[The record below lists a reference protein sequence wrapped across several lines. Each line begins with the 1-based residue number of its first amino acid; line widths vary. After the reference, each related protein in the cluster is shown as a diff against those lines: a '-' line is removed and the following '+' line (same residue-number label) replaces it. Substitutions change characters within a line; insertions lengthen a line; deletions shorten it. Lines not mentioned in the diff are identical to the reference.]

1 MKNFKFITLLSVIT
15 LFASCDSDDDSTIVN
30 PSSNETSNFTV
41 SIENIG
47 SAYSFIDS
55 GVFNTPVGDTDPGPA
70 TPGKRYEFTVD
81 AGRSQKLSFVT
92 MLAATNDL
100 FFAPDGNGIAFYDD
114 NGEPI
119 SGDVTDQVYLWD
131 AGTEVNEEPAV
142 GPNTVGMQS
151 GPDTGEVEN
160 GNVLKIADVTNG
172 FMFDYPE
179 VNELISVT
187 ITHTEGTLFTVSI
200 EDLATASLD
209 TSAGTS
215 VAPLSPGVYVVHG
228 GANPLFTEG
237 EPDYGQGVED
247 ISEDGNAAPL
257 SEYTAENT
265 GVTFPSSPGIWVV
278 HEGNSM
284 PLFTSG
290 SADYDLGLENIAED
304 GNVSVL
310 SDNLSA
316 LEGQI
321 SGDVFNTPVGNS
333 APGPLLPGGIYSFSF
348 TAETGNSLS
357 FASMLAATNDVLFAT
372 QDTGIELFS
381 ENGTPLSGDI
391 TSMVY
396 LWDAGTEV
404 NEQPAIGPN
413 TVTNQLAA
421 DTGINETEAV
431 QLITDVNDGYDYPN
445 VNTVLKITITAN

>member
-15 LFASCDSDDDSTIVN
+15 LFASCDNDDDNTTVD
-30 PSSNETSNFTV
+30 PSETTNFTV

-55 GVFNTPVGDTDPGPA
+55 GIFNTPVGDAAPGPA
-70 TPGKRYEFTVD
+70 TPGKRYEFTVN
-81 AGRSQKLSFVT
+81 AGRSQKLSFAT

-100 FFAPDGNGIAFYDD
+100 FFAPEGNGIALYDD
-114 NGEPI
+114 NGDPI

-172 FMFDYPE
+172 FIFDYPE
-179 VNELISVT
+179 VNEIISVS
-187 ITHTEGTLFTVSI
+187 ITHTEGTMFTVSI
-200 EDLATASLD
+200 EDLSTASLD
-209 TSAGTS
+209 TSAGMS
-215 VAPLSPGVYVVHG
+215 VAPLSPGVYVIHG
-228 GANPLFTEG
+228 DTNPLFTEG
-237 EPDYGQGVED
+237 EADYGQGVEG
-247 ISEDGNAAPL
+247 ISEDGNATPL
-257 SEYTAENT
+257 GEYTADNT
-265 GVTFPSSPGIWVV
+265 GVTYPSSPGIFVV
-278 HEGNSM
+278 HEGNTM

-290 SADYDLGLENIAED
+290 VTDYDLGLEHIAED
-304 GNVSVL
+304 GNTAVL
-310 SDNLSA
+310 ADNLSG

-321 SGDVFNTPVGNS
+321 SGAVFNTVDGGS
-333 APGPLLPGGIYSFSF
+333 GPGPLLPGNTYTFSF
-348 TAETGNSLS
+348 TAEAGNSLS

-381 ENGTPLSGDI
+381 ADGTPLSGDI
-391 TSMVY
+391 TNEVY

-421 DTGINETEAV
+421 DTGIDETEQV
-431 QLITDVNDGYDYPN
+431 QLLSNINDGFDYPS
-445 VNTVLKITITAN
+445 VNAVLKITITAN

>member
-15 LFASCDSDDDSTIVN
+15 LLASCDSDDDSTIVN
-30 PSSNETSNFTV
+30 PSETTNFTV

-47 SAYSFIDS
+47 TAYSFIDS
-55 GVFNTPVGDTDPGPA
+55 GVFNTPVGDAGPGPA

-100 FFAPDGNGIAFYDD
+100 FFAPDGNGIALYDD
-114 NGEPI
+114 NGDPI

-172 FMFDYPE
+172 FMFDYPA
-179 VNELISVT
+179 VNEIISVS
-187 ITHTEGTLFTVSI
+187 ITHEEGTLFTVSI
-200 EDLATASLD
+200 EDLTTASLE
-209 TSAGTS
+209 TSAGSS
-215 VAPLSPGVYVVHG
+215 VAPLSPGVYVIHG
-228 GANPLFTEG
+228 GENPLFTEG
-237 EPDYGQGVED
+237 EADYGQGVEA
-247 ISEDGNAAPL
+247 IAEDGNAAPL
-257 SEYTAENT
+257 SDYTADNT
-265 GVTFPSSPGIWVV
+265 GVTYPSSPGIFVV
-278 HEGNSM
+278 HEGNTM

-290 SADYDLGLENIAED
+290 VTDYDLGLEYIAED
-304 GNVSVL
+304 GNTAVL
-310 SDNLSA
+310 ADNLSA

-321 SGDVFNTPVGNS
+321 SGAVFNTVDGGS
-333 APGPLLPGGIYSFSF
+333 GPGPLLPGNTYTFSF
-348 TAETGNSLS
+348 TAEAGNSLS

-381 ENGTPLSGDI
+381 ADGTPLSGDI
-391 TSMVY
+391 TDEVY

-421 DTGINETEAV
+421 DTGMVETEPV
-431 QLITDVNDGYDYPN
+431 QLLSNVNDGYDYPS

>member
-15 LFASCDSDDDSTIVN
+15 LFASCDNDDDNTTVD
-30 PSSNETSNFTV
+30 PSETTNFTV

-55 GVFNTPVGDTDPGPA
+55 GIFNTPVGDAAPGPA
-70 TPGKRYEFTVD
+70 TPGKRYEFTVN
-81 AGRSQKLSFVT
+81 AGRSQKLSFAT

-100 FFAPDGNGIAFYDD
+100 FFAPDGNGIALYDD
-114 NGEPI
+114 NGDPI

-172 FMFDYPE
+172 FMFDFPE
-179 VNELISVT
+179 VSEIISVS
-187 ITHTEGTLFTVSI
+187 ITHVEGTMFTVSI
-200 EDLATASLD
+200 EDLATASLN
-209 TSAGTS
+209 TSAGMS
-215 VAPLSPGVYVVHG
+215 AAPLSPGVYVIHG
-228 GANPLFTEG
+228 DTNPLFTEG
-237 EPDYGQGVED
+237 EADYGQGVEG
-247 ISEDGNAAPL
+247 ISEDGNATPL
-257 SEYTAENT
+257 GEYTADNT
-265 GVTFPSSPGIWVV
+265 GVTYPSSPGIFVV
-278 HEGNSM
+278 HEGNTM

-290 SADYDLGLENIAED
+290 VTDYDLGLEHIAED
-304 GNVSVL
+304 GNTAVL
-310 SDNLSA
+310 ADNLSG

-321 SGDVFNTPVGNS
+321 SGAVFNTVDGGS
-333 APGPLLPGGIYSFSF
+333 GPGPLLPGNTYTFSF
-348 TAETGNSLS
+348 TAEAGNSLS

-381 ENGTPLSGDI
+381 ADGTPLSGDV
-391 TSMVY
+391 TNEVY

-421 DTGINETEAV
+421 DTGMDETGQV
-431 QLITDVNDGYDYPN
+431 QLLSNVNDGFDYPS
-445 VNTVLKITITAN
+445 VNAVLKITITAN

>member
-15 LFASCDSDDDSTIVN
+15 LFASCDNDDDNTTVD
-30 PSSNETSNFTV
+30 PSETTNFTV

-55 GVFNTPVGDTDPGPA
+55 GLFNTPVGDANPGPA
-70 TPGKRYEFTVD
+70 TPGKRYEFTVN
-81 AGRSQKLSFVT
+81 AGRSQKLSFAT

-100 FFAPDGNGIAFYDD
+100 FFAPDGNGIAFYDE
-114 NGEPI
+114 NGDPI

-142 GPNTVGMQS
+142 GSNTVGMQS

-172 FMFDYPE
+172 FMFDFPE
-179 VNELISVT
+179 VNEIISVT

-209 TSAGTS
+209 TSAGMS

-237 EPDYGQGVED
+237 EPDYGQGVEA
-247 ISEDGNAAPL
+247 IAEDGNAAPL
-257 SEYTAENT
+257 GDYTAENT
-265 GVTFPSSPGIWVV
+265 GVTFPSSPGIFVV
-278 HEGNSM
+278 HDENTM

-290 SADYDLGLENIAED
+290 STDYDLGLEAIAED
-304 GNVSVL
+304 GNTAVL
-310 SDNLSA
+310 AGNLSG

-321 SGDVFNTPVGNS
+321 SGDVFNTPLGS
-333 APGPLLPGGIYSFSF
+333 SGPGPLLPGNTYTFSF
-348 TAETGNSLS
+348 TAEAGNSLS

-372 QDTGIELFS
+372 EDTGIELFS
-381 ENGTPLSGDI
+381 TDGTPLSGDI

-413 TVTNQLAA
+413 TVTNQLEA
-421 DTGINETEAV
+421 DTGMAETEPV
-431 QLITDVNDGYDYPN
+431 QLLSNVNDGYDYPS

>member
-15 LFASCDSDDDSTIVN
+15 LFASCDNDDDNTTVD
-30 PSSNETSNFTV
+30 PSETTNFTV

-55 GVFNTPVGDTDPGPA
+55 GIFNTPVGDANPGPA
-70 TPGKRYEFTVD
+70 TPGKRYEFTVN
-81 AGRSQKLSFVT
+81 AGRSQKLSFAT

-100 FFAPDGNGIAFYDD
+100 FFAPDGNGIAFYDE
-114 NGEPI
+114 NGDPI

-172 FMFDYPE
+172 FMFDFPE
-179 VNELISVT
+179 VNEIISVS

-209 TSAGTS
+209 TSAGMS

-228 GANPLFTEG
+228 GVNPLFTEG
-237 EPDYGQGVED
+237 EPDYGQGVEA

-257 SEYTAENT
+257 GDYTAENT
-265 GVTFPSSPGIWVV
+265 GVTFPSSPGIFVV
-278 HEGNSM
+278 HEGGTM

-290 SADYDLGLENIAED
+290 STDYDLGLEHIAED
-304 GNVSVL
+304 GNPAVL
-310 SDNLSA
+310 VDNLSV

-321 SGDVFNTPVGNS
+321 SGNVFNTVVGGS
-333 APGPLLPGGIYSFSF
+333 APGPLLPGSTYTFSF
-348 TAETGNSLS
+348 TAEAGNSLS

-381 ENGTPLSGDI
+381 ADGTPLSGDV
-391 TSMVY
+391 TDQVY

-421 DTGINETEAV
+421 DTGMDETEQV
-431 QLITDVNDGYDYPN
+431 QLLSNINDGFDYPS
-445 VNTVLKITITAN
+445 VNAVLKITITAN

>member
-15 LFASCDSDDDSTIVN
+15 LFASCDNDDDNTTVN
-30 PSSNETSNFTV
+30 PSVTSNFSV

-47 SAYSFIDS
+47 TAYSFIGS
-55 GVFNTPVGDTDPGPA
+55 GIFNTPVGDTEPGPA

-114 NGEPI
+114 NGDPI

-172 FMFDYPE
+172 FIFDYPE
-179 VNELISVT
+179 VNELISVS
-187 ITHTEGTLFTVSI
+187 ITHTEGTMFTVSI

-209 TSAGTS
+209 TSAGMS

-228 GANPLFTEG
+228 GTNPLFTEG

-247 ISEDGNAAPL
+247 IAEDGNAAPL
-257 SEYTAENT
+257 GEYTADNT
-265 GVTFPSSPGIWVV
+265 GVTFPSSPGIFVV
-278 HEGNSM
+278 HDENTM

-290 SADYDLGLENIAED
+290 SADYDLGLEHIAED
-304 GNVSVL
+304 GNTAVL
-310 SDNLSA
+310 AENLSG

-321 SGDVFNTPVGNS
+321 SGNVFNTVVGGS
-333 APGPLLPGGIYSFSF
+333 APGPLLPGNTYTFSF

-357 FASMLAATNDVLFAT
+357 FASMLAATNDVLFTT

-381 ENGTPLSGDI
+381 ADGTPLSGDI

-396 LWDAGTEV
+396 LFDAGTEV

-413 TVTNQLAA
+413 TVTNQLDA
-421 DTGINETEAV
+421 DTGIDETEPV
-431 QLITDVNDGYDYPN
+431 QLLSNVNDGYDYPS
-445 VNTVLKITITAN
+445 VNTVLRITITAN

>member
-1 MKNFKFITLLSVIT
+1 MKKFKFITLLSVIT
-15 LFASCDSDDDSTIVN
+15 LFASCDNDDDSTIVN
-30 PSSNETSNFTV
+30 LTPSETSNFTV

-55 GVFNTPVGDTDPGPA
+55 GVFNTPVGDASPGPA

-114 NGEPI
+114 NGDPI
-119 SGDVTDQVYLWD
+119 SRDVTNQVYLWD

-151 GPDTGEVEN
+151 GPDTGAVEN

-172 FMFDYPE
+172 FMFDYPA
-179 VNELISVT
+179 VNEIISVS
-187 ITHTEGTLFTVSI
+187 ITHVEGTLFTVSI
-200 EDLATASLD
+200 EDLTTASLE
-209 TSAGTS
+209 TSVGTS
-215 VAPLSPGVYVVHG
+215 VAPLSPGVYVIHG
-228 GANPLFTEG
+228 GENPLFTEG
-237 EPDYGQGVED
+237 EADYGQGVES
-247 ISEDGNAAPL
+247 IAEDGNAAPL
-257 SEYTAENT
+257 SDYTAENT
-265 GVTFPSSPGIWVV
+265 GVTYPSSPGIFVV
-278 HEGNSM
+278 HEGNTM

-290 SADYDLGLENIAED
+290 VTDFDLGLEHIAED
-304 GNVSVL
+304 GNTAVL
-310 SDNLSA
+310 ADNLSG

-321 SGDVFNTPVGNS
+321 SGAVFNTVDGGS
-333 APGPLLPGGIYSFSF
+333 GPGPLLPGNTYTFSF
-348 TAETGNSLS
+348 TAEAGNSLS

-381 ENGTPLSGDI
+381 ADGTPLSGDI
-391 TSMVY
+391 TNEVY

-421 DTGINETEAV
+421 DTGIDETEPV
-431 QLITDVNDGYDYPN
+431 QLLSNVNDGYSYPN
-445 VNTVLKITITAN
+445 VDTVLRITITPN

>member
-15 LFASCDSDDDSTIVN
+15 LFASCDNDDDNTTVN
-30 PSSNETSNFTV
+30 PSVTSNFSV

-47 SAYSFIDS
+47 TAYSFIGS
-55 GVFNTPVGDTDPGPA
+55 GIFNTPVGDTEPGPA

-114 NGEPI
+114 NGDPI

-172 FMFDYPE
+172 FIFDYPE
-179 VNELISVT
+179 VNELISVS
-187 ITHTEGTLFTVSI
+187 ITHTEGTMFTVSI

-209 TSAGTS
+209 TSAGMS

-228 GANPLFTEG
+228 GTNPLFTEG

-247 ISEDGNAAPL
+247 IAEDGNAAPL
-257 SEYTAENT
+257 GEYTADNT
-265 GVTFPSSPGIWVV
+265 GVTFPSSPGIFVV
-278 HEGNSM
+278 HDGNTM

-290 SADYDLGLENIAED
+290 SADYDLGLEDIAED
-304 GNVSVL
+304 GNPAVL
-310 SDNLSA
+310 AGNLSG

-321 SGDVFNTPVGNS
+321 SGDVFNTPVGS
-333 APGPLLPGGIYSFSF
+333 SSPGPLLPGSTYTFSF
-348 TAETGNSLS
+348 NAEAGNSLS

-381 ENGTPLSGDI
+381 ANGTPLSGDI

-396 LWDAGTEV
+396 LFDAGTEV

-413 TVTNQLAA
+413 TVTNQLDA
-421 DTGINETEAV
+421 DTGIDETEPV
-431 QLITDVNDGYDYPN
+431 QLLSNVNDGYDYPS
-445 VNTVLKITITAN
+445 VNTVLRITITAN